1 MSHTPFATLGAA
13 ALRDRLST
21 RDEIAVIDVREA
33 GLFAEKHLLLAVS
46 APFWRLRQRIDEL
59 VPRRSTPIVL
69 VDLDGSLLQAAAEK
83 LQRLGY
89 TQVSLLE
96 GGTLG
101 WEAAGYELFS
111 GDNVP
116 SKALGE
122 VIEVETKTPHIDVA
136 ALNAKLKSGEK
147 LVIVDGRTPEEF
159 YNFSLPGAHSV
170 PNAELPYRIREL
182 APEPDTLVVVNCAGR
197 TRSIIGAQTLLDAGI
212 PNPVVSLQDGTMAWL
227 MAGHELK
234 HGRRTALPEPS
245 AHHLEAARVQAR
257 ALSQRS
263 GVQTID
269 DAQLAS
275 FAEDD
280 SRNLYRLDIRTI
292 DEYRSGH
299 LPGWRWAPG
308 GQLVQATD
316 AYVGTRHARVVLAD
330 WDGVRA
336 HSTAAWLVQLGA
348 YEVYLYQPSAQAT
361 LETGDP
367 SYRLLQD
374 PQYPAAPSVS
384 VHEVIG
390 LQQTTKAQ
398 VFDVD
403 HNHAYGKRHI
413 AGARFVAPSRVFE
426 VVSGLAAGTPV
437 LLTSRDGVL
446 AQILAA
452 ALSAQGADAR
462 AILGGNKAWFEAELP
477 TEKGREGI
485 LSENDDWPFTG
496 YLSTDLAERDHD
508 FRTYLQW
515 ELDLVAQLE
524 KTGGEAPFKVLSK
537 AA

>member
-1 MSHTPFATLGAA
+1 MSQNTFPVLSPA
-13 ALRDRLST
+13 ALRERLST
-21 RDEIAVIDVREA
+21 RNEIAVIDVREA
-33 GLFAEKHLLLAVS
+33 GLFAEKHLLLAVN
-46 APFWRLRQRIDEL
+46 APLWRLGQRIDDL

-69 VDLDGSLLQAAAEK
+69 VDLDGSALQVAAEK

-89 TQVSLLE
+89 TELSILE

-101 WEAAGYELFS
+101 WEAAGYEVFT

-122 VIEVETKTPHIDVA
+122 VIEVQAKTPHIDVA
-136 ALNAKLKSGEK
+136 TLRAKLQAGEN

-182 APEPDTLVVVNCAGR
+182 APDPKTLVVVNCAGR

-227 MAGHELK
+227 LAGHELK
-234 HGRRTALPEPS
+234 HGRRTALPEPG
-245 AHHLEAARVQAR
+245 AQHLEAAREKAR

-263 GVQTID
+263 GVKTID
-269 DAQLAS
+269 DAQLAA
-275 FAEDD
+275 FAQDD

-316 AYVGTRHARVVLAD
+316 AYVGTLHARVVLAD

-348 YEVYLYQPSAQAT
+348 YEVYLYQPATQAA

-367 SYRLLQD
+367 AYRLLHD
-374 PQYPAAPSVS
+374 PEYPAAPTVS
-384 VHEVIG
+384 VHDVAG
-390 LQQTTKAQ
+390 LQQSAHAQ

-403 HNHAYGKRHI
+403 HNHAYGRRHI
-413 AGARFVAPSRVFE
+413 SGARFVAPSRVFD
-426 VVSGLAAGTPV
+426 VVRNLKSGTPV

-452 ALSAQGADAR
+452 ALRAQGADAR
-462 AILGGNKAWFEAELP
+462 SILGGNRAWFEAELP
-477 TEKGREGI
+477 TETGREGI
-485 LSENDDWPFTG
+485 LSGHDDWPFTG
-496 YLSTDLAERDHD
+496 YLATDLAERDHD

-524 KTGGEAPFKVLSK
+524 KTGGEAPFKVLSQ